1 MLYTYSMGALFVLIR
16 AADPASNF
24 TALGYPGVDI
34 YPDLTLETDDANVGN
49 AASPILAREMW

>member
-1 MLYTYSMGALFVLIR
+1 MGALFVLIR